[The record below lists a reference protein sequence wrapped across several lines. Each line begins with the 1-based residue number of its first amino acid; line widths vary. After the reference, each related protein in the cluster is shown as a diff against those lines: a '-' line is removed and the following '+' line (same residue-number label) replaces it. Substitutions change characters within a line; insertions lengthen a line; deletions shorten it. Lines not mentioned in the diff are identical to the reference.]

1 MGLRLRKKDKSI
13 GVHRT
18 LHRFPIFLQKFSAS
32 RNVPLYLM
40 SNIQNMSLEDIMG
53 ERFGRYSKY
62 IIQER
67 ALPDIRDGL
76 KPVQRRI
83 LYSMNKDGNT
93 FDKGYRKSA
102 KSVGNI
108 MGNFHPHGDSSI
120 YDAMVRMSQD
130 WKNREILVEMH
141 GNNGSMD
148 GDPPAA
154 MRYTEARL
162 SEIAGY
168 LLQDIEKDTVPFA
181 WNFDDTEK
189 EPTVLPAAFPNLLVN
204 GATGISAGYATDIPP
219 HNLAEV
225 IDVVVYMIDHPK
237 AKVDKLMEFL
247 PGPDFPTGAI
257 VQGRDEIKKAYETGK
272 GRVVV
277 RSRTEI
283 EKLKGGKEQIVVT
296 EIPYDI
302 NKAVLVKK
310 IDDVRV
316 NNKVAGIAEVR
327 DESDRDG
334 LRIAIELKK
343 DANTE
348 LILNY
353 LFKYTDLQVNYN
365 FNMVAIDNFTPRLV
379 GIVPILTS
387 YIAHRREIILARSRF
402 DKAKAEKRLHIVE
415 GLIRV
420 ISILDEVIALI
431 RASENKADAKEN
443 LKVSYDFTEEQ
454 AEAIVTLQLY
464 RLTNTDV
471 VILEEEQAELREKI
485 DMLSAI
491 IGDERTMYNLMKRE
505 LREVKKK
512 FGNPRLSELQDT
524 ANAIEID
531 TVSLIVEEE
540 TYVSVTRGGY
550 LKRTSPR
557 SFNSSTVDE
566 VGKREDDRLIFVSSA
581 KTTQHLLIFTNLGN
595 VIYRPVHELADI
607 RWKEIGEHLSQ
618 TITNFETN
626 EEVLYTELV
635 DNFDE
640 GTYFAVTKLGQI
652 KRVERKEFSP
662 WRTYKSKSV
671 KFAKLKNE
679 DDQIITLSP
688 IKLDDVMLVT
698 KNGYALRFNIEEVP
712 VVGAKAAGV
721 KAINLKKDDVLA
733 AAFIANSDSLY
744 ILTQRGALKRMA
756 VADIPVTSRANRGL
770 QVLRELKSKPHRIF
784 QAGPVFGE
792 QSAELDL
799 FSSDHP
805 TAEEEQILSIVSN
818 KGTTYQVNLAD
829 LGLSERTS
837 NGSFIS
843 DTISD
848 EEVFSANIK

>member
-1 MGLRLRKKDKSI
+1 
-13 GVHRT
+13 
-18 LHRFPIFLQKFSAS
+18 
-32 RNVPLYLM
+32 
-40 SNIQNMSLEDIMG
+40 MG

-162 SEIAGY
+162 SEMAGY

-225 IDVVVYMIDHPK
+225 IDAVIYMIDHPS

-257 VQGRDEIKKAYETGK
+257 VQGRDELKKAYETGK

-283 EKLKGGKEQIVVT
+283 EKLKGGKEQIVIT
-296 EIPYDI
+296 EIPYEI

-387 YIAHRREIILARSRF
+387 YIAHRKEIILARSRF

-471 VILEEEQAELREKI
+471 VVLEEEEAELREKI
-485 DMLSAI
+485 AMLAAI

-505 LREVKKK
+505 LRDVKKK

-531 TVSLIVEEE
+531 TASLIVEEE
-540 TYVSVTRGGY
+540 TYVSVTRSGY
-550 LKRTSPR
+550 IKRTSPR
-557 SFNSSTVDE
+557 SFSASTLE
-566 VGKREDDRLIFVSSA
+566 EMGKRDDDRLIFVSPA
-581 KTTQHLLIFTNLGN
+581 KTTQHLLIFTSLGN
-595 VIYRPVHELADI
+595 VIYRPVHELSDI

-618 TITNFETN
+618 TISNFDTK
-626 EEVLYTELV
+626 EEVIYTELL
-635 DNFDE
+635 DSFEE
-640 GTYFAVTKLGQI
+640 GTYFAATKLGQI

-662 WRTYKSKSV
+662 WRTYKSKSL

-679 DDQIITLSP
+679 GDQVIALAP

-712 VVGAKAAGV
+712 VIGAKAAGV

-733 AAFIANSDSLY
+733 AAFIANTDSLY
-744 ILTQRGALKRMA
+744 LLTQRGSLKRMA

-770 QVLRELKSKPHRIF
+770 QVLRELKTKPHRVF
-784 QAGPVFGE
+784 VAGPVFGE
-792 QSAELDL
+792 AVDFDL
-799 FSSDHP
+799 F
-805 TAEEEQILSIVSN
+805 TTEAEASEEQILQVLSN
-818 KGTTYQVNLAD
+818 KGTAYDVNLAE

-848 EEVFSANIK
+848 EEVFSAYIK